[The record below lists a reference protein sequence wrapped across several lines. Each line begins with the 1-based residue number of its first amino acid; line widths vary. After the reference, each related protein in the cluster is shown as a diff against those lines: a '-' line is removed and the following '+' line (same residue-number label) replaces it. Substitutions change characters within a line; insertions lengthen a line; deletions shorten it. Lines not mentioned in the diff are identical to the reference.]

1 MILRGAA
8 TGVVTGG
15 ANTFGLSVTDPA
27 RPDLSWS
34 RPAYA
39 RVTGEIL
46 DTPHPP
52 VFLSVTAG
60 EGRLRVTVL
69 SEPPVDGYQI
79 GISETSYT
87 APLVW
92 WNTSSGSI
100 DQVQTGGPFYLW
112 ARATY
117 KGAVSLW
124 SVYGQIRPED
134 EEWRLTWADE
144 AMDGADGA
152 AYDYATVAY
161 GHTSGFQFLKPS
173 GYTPWIHQYC
183 SYVDAF
189 GLSLLPAVG
198 GPKGTR
204 IDTRLVTGASSAKL
218 TGVAFGFDR
227 TAMQSAPTSTAYYGL
242 ALRTAGG
249 DENYAKYLSLYH
261 VLDQTATLIAE
272 ADVTSLMT
280 SRPYAGGGTL
290 YWVDVSVQA
299 RQNSFQVIAKGQLV
313 LSATDNTIPW
323 MDTKVGT
330 GLWYQGSSNIGYSLT
345 YYMNTGLEDY
355 LRAYARDHTGDPE
368 TVTPGATLHN
378 GLDGRSAADCHPA
391 SAVTVTPTGAIAAT
405 DVQAALAELD
415 SEKSA
420 VGHTHDDRYYTE
432 TELST
437 SGQSSV
443 HWDNITNEPSTY
455 PASAHTHSGGDITSA
470 VASATDADTVDGI
483 HAANLMQ
490 LNASQVSTA
499 NKIFQNEGWDTPLGI
514 RSTKNS
520 TEGAGCTYLA
530 IRTIVNGLDT
540 LVGGVLGTNSA
551 AAQPGTYRPAGT
563 HLNGMKSGGVDIR
576 SGGATA
582 PVTISTGGADADFAV
597 ERVRVAADGAVTIA
611 GNTVWHAGND
621 GPGSGLDSCSVDGIQ
636 GAAIAQKCTAATIT
650 VGPSG
655 RDFTTLQA
663 AWDSL
668 KGKTLTGSV
677 NIDVDAGTYDPVT
690 LNANPYGRYVN
701 FRGDMRG
708 GSGVAYAVSGNIAK
722 DGDNCTVTL
731 ATWPTGTWGAGDY
744 VTIGDCTTAA
754 NVGRFPVVSVD
765 AVNYTVTYTNAAGVA
780 EAAKTGTRL
789 VFCPNRIV
797 SRATDGQDFAVGEHV
812 GQIIGF
818 TCLGTVNS
826 QGIYF
831 NGAYNVNLT
840 RVHAY
845 GMSMG
850 TGGYGGG
857 NAGLNY
863 FSAVKC
869 TYGYYATSGM
879 GAICYYANFHNC
891 TLGVNVSGRSD
902 FTNSAWVVTATGCG
916 TAFMSKGFSPITL
929 QSSHVASDNT
939 TNYIPATANTV
950 STDGGLI
957 IR

>member
-1 MILRGAA
+1 MIIPAAHRIELA
-8 TGVVTGG
+8 TG
-15 ANTFGLSVTDPA
+15 GLGFAVRDA
-27 RPDLSWS
+27 RRPDIGPV
-34 RPAYA
+34 RPGYLY
-39 RVTGEIL
+39 VPGSSVL
-46 DTPHPP
+46 VPQPP
-52 VFLSVTAG
+52 IFDSVVAADG
-60 EGRLRVTVL
+60 YLTVDVH
-69 SEPPVDGYQI
+69 SPSAVDGYEI
-79 GISETSYT
+79 GVSTTILPPATWWSTTSGHLVQ
-87 APLVW
+87 PLA
-92 WNTSSGSI
+92 
-100 DQVQTGGPFYLW
+100 TGTYYLF
-112 ARATY
+112 ARASY
-117 KGAVSLW
+117 QGAYSTW
-124 SVYGQIRPED
+124 TQYGKLAPGD
-134 EEWRLTWADE
+134 DEWRLSWADE

-161 GHTSGFQFLKPS
+161 GHTSGFRFLKPS

-183 SYVDAF
+183 SYVNAF

-204 IDTRLVTGASSAKL
+204 IDTRLVTGGATAKL

-249 DENYAKYLSLYH
+249 DENYAKYLGLYH

-280 SRPYAGGGTL
+280 SRPYANGGTL

-355 LRAYARDHTGDPE
+355 LRVYARDHTGEAETIDP
-368 TVTPGATLHN
+368 GSADHN
-378 GLDGRSAADCHPA
+378 DLDGRSAADCHPA

-415 SEKSA
+415 SEKAAAS
-420 VGHTHDDRYYTE
+420 HTHTE
-432 TELST
+432 DAIL
-437 SGQSSV
+437 V
-443 HWDNITNEPSTY
+443 
-455 PASAHTHSGGDITSA
+455 
-470 VASATDADTVDGI
+470 SATDVLVGRA
-483 HAANLMQ
+483 
-490 LNASQVSTA
+490 TA
-499 NKIFQNEGWDTPLGI
+499 
-514 RSTKNS
+514 
-520 TEGAGCTYLA
+520 GAGACEEISCTAAGRAL
-530 IRTIVNGLDT
+530 LDDAD
-540 LVGGVLGTNSA
+540 A
-551 AAQPGTYRPAGT
+551 AAQRTTLG
-563 HLNGMKSGGVDIR
+563 I
-576 SGGATA
+576 AT
-582 PVTISTGGADADFAV
+582 G
-597 ERVRVAADGAVTIA
+597 
-611 GNTVWHAGND
+611 TVWTSDND
-621 GPGSGLDSCSVDGIQ
+621 GPGSTLDSDSVDGIH
-636 GAAIAQKCTAATIT
+636 GAAIAQKFTAATIT

-668 KGKTLTGSV
+668 KGKTLTGWV
-677 NIDVDAGTYDPVT
+677 NIDVDAGTYDPVK

-708 GSGVAYAVSGNIAK
+708 GSGEAYAVSGNIAK

-731 ATWPTGTWGAGDY
+731 ATWPTSTWGAGDY

-797 SRATDGQDFAVGEHV
+797 SRATDGQDFAVGAHV

-831 NGAYNVNLT
+831 NGAYNVNLI

-845 GMSMG
+845 GMGMG

-869 TYGYYATSGM
+869 AYGYYATSGM

-891 TLGVNVSGRSD
+891 TMGVDVSGRSD

-916 TAFMSKGFSPITL
+916 TAFVSKGFSPITL

-950 STDGGLI
+950 STNGGLI